1 MAKWRPSKELSDK
14 LKKVR
19 EMSAEEF
26 ERLTDSLGINEI
38 HPFTGETALHAA
50 VNAEDLKEVVRLVRD
65 GADINGVND
74 VDLTPLMGAC
84 SLGGGSGMKIA
95 LRLIEEGADV
105 NYVRKDDE
113 MTALCFAAGN
123 SLQQVVRALLGRGA
137 KVEGPD
143 GCQQTPLMHAAR
155 ADNVA
160 ALKLLIAAGAD
171 INRAC
176 RLPWANGKTAE
187 WLAEQEGATR
197 AAKFLRSQRQASAL
211 RDQTSHG

>member
-1 MAKWRPSKELSDK
+1 MAKWRPSKELTDK
-14 LKKVR
+14 LKQVR
-19 EMSAEEF
+19 DMSGDEF
-26 ERLTDSLGINEI
+26 ERLSDSLGINEI
-38 HPFTGETALHAA
+38 SRFTGETALHAA
-50 VNAEDLKEVVRLVRD
+50 VNAEDLGEVVRLIRD

-74 VDLTPLMGAC
+74 VDVTPLMSAC

-95 LRLIEEGADV
+95 LRLMEEGADV

-123 SLQQVVRALLGRGA
+123 SLPQVVRALLGHGA

-143 GCQQTPLMHAAR
+143 GCEQTPLMHAAR

-171 INRAC
+171 ISRPC
-176 RLPWANGKTAE
+176 RLAWAKGKSAE
-187 WLAEQEGATR
+187 WLAEQEGAKR
-197 AAKFLRSQRQASAL
+197 AAKFLRSRRQAAE
-211 RDQTSHG
+211 